1 MVAAPRAGARLAEP
15 RAERAA
21 NRKSSSSAARAAER
35 SLGSG
40 AFDPA
45 ASAAA
50 RSLGDE
56 RTGDLPETAATTVTG
71 ERPAMGAEEGAAGA
85 SSKASSAALLFV
97 FAALFRRGD
106 ARPFLGVGVGAGGAT
121 VVLSFSSPSPRF
133 PSSPD
138 SFASGA
144 VGVAQV
150 RREADEVSAPRVP
163 DLRALA
169 SSPIFVEDVFFLSSS
184 TTSAAAT
191 RATALEARS
200 FWRSATGVVR
210 FLVAVL
216 SNQASTVSS
225 SFEASGAW
233 KSK

>member
-56 RTGDLPETAATTVTG
+56 RTGNFPEPTATTITG

-85 SSKASSAALLFV
+85 SSKASSAAFVFV

-106 ARPFLGVGVGAGGAT
+106 ARTFLGVGVGAGGAT

-138 SFASGA
+138 SFASGT

-163 DLRALA
+163 GALA